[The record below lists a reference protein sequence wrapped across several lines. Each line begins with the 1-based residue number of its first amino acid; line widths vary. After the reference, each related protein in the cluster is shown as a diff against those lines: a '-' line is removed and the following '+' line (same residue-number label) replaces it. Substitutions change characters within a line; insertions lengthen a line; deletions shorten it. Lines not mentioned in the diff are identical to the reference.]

1 MVTAV
6 TLRLFP
12 LRIAM
17 VVPPWYELPPDGY
30 GGVEAMCAALVD
42 TLAERGHDVTVFGA
56 GRRRGTAGSFVSTTA
71 QPQHARLGEM
81 MPAVLHAARVD
92 ALLRD
97 GDFDVIHDHSMC
109 GPLTAAYRPAPTVV
123 TVHGPVRG
131 EIGDFFDAL
140 GGSVHLVAV
149 SRSQRDERPA
159 LPWIGTV
166 HNAVDPARFEPT
178 VRTAGPVLWLARMCP
193 EKGPDLAIH
202 ACRAAGLPLVL
213 AGKCTEPAER
223 RYLDT
228 VVRPLLGDDV
238 DLVLNADRPT
248 IEGLLQD
255 ARCLIMPIR
264 WEEPFGMAMIE
275 AMAAGRPVVALRRGS
290 VPEIIRDGVTGWI
303 CDHPDELP
311 DALRRVDELDPAR
324 CVAHVAALFG
334 SGLMA
339 DRYETIY
346 RTAMAYP
353 DQPAGHGPNGQV
365 RRLAAGTVIRE
376 GH

>member
-1 MVTAV
+1 VSRV

-17 VVPPWYELPPDGY
+17 VVPPWYELPPHGY

-56 GRRRGTAGSFVSTTA
+56 GRRRGGAGSFVSTTA
-71 QPQHARLGEM
+71 QPQYARLGEV
-81 MPAVLHAARVD
+81 MPAALHAARVD

-97 GDFDVIHDHSMC
+97 GEFDVVHDHSVC
-109 GPLTAAYRPAPTVV
+109 GPLTAASRSAPTVV

-131 EIGDFFDAL
+131 EAGDFFAAL
-140 GGSVHLVAV
+140 GDSVRLVAV
-149 SRSQRDERPA
+149 SQSQRAERPG

-166 HNAVDPARFEPT
+166 HNAVDPAQFGVAP
-178 VRTAGPVLWLARMCP
+178 RTEGPVLWLARMCP
-193 EKGPDLAIH
+193 DKGPDLAIQ

-213 AGKCTEPAER
+213 AGKCTEPDER
-223 RYLDT
+223 RYLDA
-228 VVRPLLGDDV
+228 VVRPQLGDDV
-238 DLVLNADRPT
+238 ELVLNADRST
-248 IEGLLQD
+248 VGRLLSE

-264 WEEPFGMAMIE
+264 WQEPFGMAMIE

-290 VPEIIRDGVTGWI
+290 VPEIVEHGVTGWI

-311 DALRRVDELDPAR
+311 DALHRVGELDPAG
-324 CVAHVAALFG
+324 CVAHVAAMFG
-334 SGLMA
+334 AGLMA
-339 DRYETIY
+339 DRYETLY

-353 DQPAGHGPNGQV
+353 VRAAPRGANGR
-365 RRLAAGTVIRE
+365 RRLAAGTVTRE
-376 GH
+376 TR